1 MRDPG
6 NRLKLAVFCANV
18 ARGTSMSDAESLPKV
33 TWPESR
39 RLALAAD
46 RAGIDGMIPLGRWK
60 ATARGAPEVD
70 RTFEPWTWASALS
83 AITERV
89 SVFTTVNMQQFHP
102 LVAALMAST
111 IDHVSGGRLELGLGA
126 GGPDLGHDQYALPF
140 PPVGVRLEMLDEAC
154 HVLRALWTQE
164 STSFEGRHFTLRD
177 AHLEPKPVQERLPLV
192 IGGAGERRMLR
203 IVAEHADVWNTF
215 GGDVD
220 LVRRQL
226 AVLARHCA
234 EVGRDAGDIR
244 TSLLYRAVVGETER
258 EARSRLDELVPASSP
273 ARTATFAGTPEQ
285 LVDHLR
291 PYVELGVGDFLLGVR
306 APVDWPTVELVA
318 GAVAPV
324 LRGA

>member
-1 MRDPG
+1 MQI
-6 NRLKLAVFCANV
+6 
-18 ARGTSMSDAESLPKV
+18 RGDAIRFGVHSGQLGTTLDDYVQLWLRAE
-33 TWPESR
+33 
-39 RLALAAD
+39 ALGYDWVSAFD
-46 RAGIDGMIPLGRWK
+46 HFRPPDGGPAG
-60 ATARGAPEVD
+60 AC
-70 RTFEPWTWASALS
+70 FEGPTLLS
-83 AITERV
+83 A
-89 SVFTTVNMQQFHP
+89 
-102 LVAALMAST
+102 VAAQTSRVRCGILVIGVATRHPAVVAAMAAT

-273 ARTATFAGTPEQ
+273 ARAATFAGTPEQ